1 MLVLQLGLD
10 ASYVLDEMKMYEVRA
25 LLKYSHYKNMD
36 SWSQSRMISYIVA
49 QSNSTKRMK
58 PSDIMEF
65 PWEKAQEN
73 ASNEEIEVSQKE
85 IQSLAEKAKQFENI
99 LNDK

>member
-10 ASYVLDEMKMYEVRA
+10 SAYVLDEMKMYEIRA
-25 LLKYSHYKNMD
+25 LMKYSHYKNMD
-36 SWSQSRMISYIVA
+36 SWSQSRMIAYIVA
-49 QSNSTKRMK
+49 QSNSTKKMK

-65 PWEKAQEN
+65 PWEKVQEN
-73 ASNEEIEVSQKE
+73 ASNEEIAVSKE
-85 IQSLAEKAKQFENI
+85 EIESLKDKAKQFEKL